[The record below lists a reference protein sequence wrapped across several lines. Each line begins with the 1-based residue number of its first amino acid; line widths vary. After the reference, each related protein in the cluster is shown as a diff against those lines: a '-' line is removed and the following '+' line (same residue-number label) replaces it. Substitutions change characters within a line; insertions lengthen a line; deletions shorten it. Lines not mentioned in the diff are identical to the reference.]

1 MPGLELWG
9 SFCGDQGAGQ
19 QGPRLASPDIPQ
31 CRNGQGA
38 VFVGDQ
44 PRLLVALIC
53 TPLNKATHGD
63 DAALTLERTAECR
76 ALGQRLGA
84 DIEHAVFRADLFGP

>member
-1 MPGLELWG
+1 
-9 SFCGDQGAGQ
+9 
-19 QGPRLASPDIPQ
+19 
-31 CRNGQGA
+31 
-38 VFVGDQ
+38 
-44 PRLLVALIC
+44 LIC